1 MLYDNNW
8 YKNVQDCSF
17 FRHIPACGLVRKI
30 TKRLCRRVEETYSLN
45 GSLQSNK
52 IFCRRT
58 ATRITVTRCFP
69 HKPPQT
75 SSSTNKT
82 SDTFFRQ
89 TVLCGEDVFGRY
101 FRYGIS
107 KIRSQKGQWGFSE
120 KLYGGNVWS
129 PITDIN
135 E

>member
-58 ATRITVTRCFP
+58 ATRITLTRCFP
-69 HKPPQT
+69 HETEKSPTGISTKIELIPQQ
-75 SSSTNKT
+75 SSLTNLTVRDCLADTQGWRKSQKT
-82 SDTFFRQ
+82 EQSIKNRAFCHHCYCN
-89 TVLCGEDVFGRY
+89 LLIVFG
-101 FRYGIS
+101 
-107 KIRSQKGQWGFSE
+107 
-120 KLYGGNVWS
+120 L
-129 PITDIN
+129 
-135 E
+135 